1 MNDLKD
7 AIEVRS
13 LTRRFGDFTAV
24 NSISFS
30 VRKGEIFGFL
40 GPNGAGKST
49 TIRMLCGILL
59 PSGGEGHVAGF
70 NIRTQSE
77 KIKQNIGYMSQ
88 KFSLYPD
95 LSAEENLDFFAGAYG
110 VPLRDLKARKE
121 ELLDMVGLKSRRSD
135 VTSLLTGGWR
145 QRLALACALVHNP
158 PIIFLDEPTSGVDPL
173 SRRDFW
179 DTIQML
185 SRKGITT
192 LVTTHY
198 MEEAEYCQR
207 LALISSGSIIAQ
219 GTPHEL
225 KESFDYRIYYV
236 ECTDLI
242 KSLEILSRETAFIET
257 SLWGSGLHVVSASR
271 EGVEKTIRDLLEK
284 EHIAVSL
291 IKPAE
296 ISLEDVFVYKV
307 TQEKK
312 Q

>member
-1 MNDLKD
+1 MNDRKD
-7 AIEVRS
+7 AIEVRN
-13 LTRRFGDFTAV
+13 LTRQFGDFTAV
-24 NSISFS
+24 NNISFS

-77 KIKQNIGYMSQ
+77 KIKQHIGYMSQ

-95 LSAEENLDFFAGAYG
+95 LSAEENLDFFAGAYS
-110 VPLRDLKARKE
+110 VPLRDLRARKE

-145 QRLALACALVHNP
+145 QRLALACALIHNP

-179 DTIQML
+179 DTIQTL

-207 LALISSGSIIAQ
+207 LALISSGSIIAK
-219 GTPHEL
+219 GTPQEL

-236 ECTDLI
+236 ECSDLI
-242 KSLEILSRETAFIET
+242 RSLEILSKEPIFNDT
-257 SLWGSGLHVVSASR
+257 SLWGSGLHVVSTSR
-271 EGVEKTIRDLLEK
+271 EGVEKIIRDALEK
-284 EHIAVSL
+284 EQIDISL
-291 IKPAE
+291 IKPAD

-307 TQEKK
+307 TQEKIK
-312 Q
+312 